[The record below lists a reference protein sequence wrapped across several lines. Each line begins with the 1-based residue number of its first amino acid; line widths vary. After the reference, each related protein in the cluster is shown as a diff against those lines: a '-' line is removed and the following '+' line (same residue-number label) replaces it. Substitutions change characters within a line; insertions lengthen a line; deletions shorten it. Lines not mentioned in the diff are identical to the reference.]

1 MENELENNYLAAAID
16 ALNKVVTS
24 DVSPR
29 LASKIVRFRQ
39 ILSNYAATGGK
50 AKAPK
55 PQLIFVENANAAEIA
70 NNAAAN
76 VEGAKDTNGNEI
88 PYIYTV

>member
-1 MENELENNYLAAAID
+1 MVNELENNYLTAAID

-39 ILSNYAATGGK
+39 ILSNYAATNGK
-50 AKAPK
+50 GKGAQTA
-55 PQLIFVENANAAEIA
+55 INFEENANAAAAEIA
-70 NNAAAN
+70 NAAAENAENAAQ
-76 VEGAKDTNGNEI
+76 NE
-88 PYIYTV
+88 

>member
-1 MENELENNYLAAAID
+1 MVNELEHNYLAAAID

-39 ILSNYAATGGK
+39 ILSNYAAANGK
-50 AKAPK
+50 GKGT
-55 PQLIFVENANAAEIA
+55 QTSIEFEENANAAAAEIA
-70 NNAAAN
+70 NNAAENAAN
-76 VEGAKDTNGNEI
+76 GEGAKN
-88 PYIYTV
+88 V

>member
-1 MENELENNYLAAAID
+1 MVNELENNYLAAAID

-39 ILSNYAATGGK
+39 ILSNYAATDGK
-50 AKAPK
+50 GKGTQTAIDFDA
-55 PQLIFVENANAAEIA
+55 NANAAAEIA
-70 NNAAAN
+70 NTAAENAEN
-76 VEGAKDTNGNEI
+76 TVQNE
-88 PYIYTV
+88 

>member
-1 MENELENNYLAAAID
+1 METLENNYLAAAID

-39 ILSNYAATGGK
+39 ILSNYATTNGK
-50 AKAPK
+50 GKGTQMA
-55 PQLIFVENANAAEIA
+55 IDFDANATETANEIA
-70 NNAAAN
+70 NTAAAN
-76 VEGAKDTNGNEI
+76 AEGANTAQNE
-88 PYIYTV
+88 

>member
-1 MENELENNYLAAAID
+1 MVNELENNYLTAAID

-39 ILSNYAATGGK
+39 ILSNYAATNGK
-50 AKAPK
+50 GKGAQTA
-55 PQLIFVENANAAEIA
+55 INFEENANAAAEIA
-70 NNAAAN
+70 NTAAENAENTAQ
-76 VEGAKDTNGNEI
+76 NE
-88 PYIYTV
+88 

>member
-39 ILSNYAATGGK
+39 ILSNYAATNGK
-50 AKAPK
+50 DKGTQTA
-55 PQLIFVENANAAEIA
+55 IDFETNT
-70 NNAAAN
+70 NAAA
-76 VEGAKDTNGNEI
+76 TEI
-88 PYIYTV
+88 ADDYTV

>member
-1 MENELENNYLAAAID
+1 MVNELENNYLTAAID

-39 ILSNYAATGGK
+39 ILSNYAATNGK
-50 AKAPK
+50 GKGTQTA
-55 PQLIFVENANAAEIA
+55 IEFEENANTAAAEIA
-70 NNAAAN
+70 NNAAENAAN
-76 VEGAKDTNGNEI
+76 GEGAKS
-88 PYIYTV
+88 V